1 MLFRSDRHGGGE
13 RPVIEFGNVEAA
25 RDRRRFLGRGGGGYT
40 LKEGEARHSG
50 TISSVGSRAKRGLS
64 VEEAGFDPVSARN
77 TDEAMLV
84 LEARSTICIVFTDV
98 EMPLGATNG
107 LSLAFT
113 VRDRWPHIE
122 LIITSGH
129 TMIDEVDLP
138 VRGRFFSKPYHAPEI
153 IRAMHLMVAR

>member
-1 MLFRSDRHGGGE
+1 MPS
-13 RPVIEFGNVEAA
+13 
-25 RDRRRFLGRGGGGYT
+25 
-40 LKEGEARHSG
+40 SG
-50 TISSVGSRAKRGLS
+50 KILNTASVGAERHVLVVEDEPLLLMMAIDL